1 MDPIRNPFAPGAGTP
16 PPELAGRDETL
27 EKARITLA
35 RVSQGRSSKSMLLV
49 GLRGVGKTVLLNR
62 IHRIAEAQKYL
73 AELIEVTEQKN
84 MAELLVPALR
94 KILLRLDEFQNV
106 SDKVKRGLRA
116 LRSFVGAVKL
126 QYGDI
131 TLGIDVD
138 AELGTADSG
147 DLERDLQD
155 LFVAVGEAA
164 QARQSAV
171 AIILDE
177 LQYLSEK
184 EMSALIIA
192 MHKTSQRELPF
203 VLIGAG
209 LPQLV
214 GLTGDSKSYAER
226 LFEFPEVGPLKD
238 LDARKALSDPVEREG
253 VAFAAEALS
262 EILRITEGY
271 PYFLQ
276 EWGYVAWDKADQSP
290 ITLNVVREA
299 TVIATNRL
307 DESFFRVRFDRLTP
321 TEKRYLRAMAELGVG
336 PHRSGSIADIL
347 GLKVNQVGPVRSSL
361 IKKGMIYSPKHGDTA
376 FTVPLFDQFMRR
388 VIPKL
393 ESS

>member
-1 MDPIRNPFAPGAGTP
+1 MDPVRNPFAPGAGTP

-35 RVSQGRSSKSMLLV
+35 RVSLGRSSKSMLLV

-116 LRSFVGAVKL
+116 LRSFVSAVRL

-131 TLGIDVD
+131 TLGLDVD

-164 QARQSAV
+164 QARQTAV
-171 AIILDE
+171 AIMLDE
-177 LQYLSEK
+177 LQYLSET
-184 EMSALIIA
+184 EMSALIMA

-214 GLTGDSKSYAER
+214 GLAGESKSYAER

-238 LDARKALSDPVEREG
+238 LDAKKALTDPVEREG
-253 VAFAAEALS
+253 VTFAAEALG
-262 EILRITEGY
+262 EILRVTEGY

-290 ITLNVVREA
+290 ITLDVVRQA

-307 DESFFRVRFDRLTP
+307 DQSFFRVRFDRLTP
-321 TEKRYLRAMAELGVG
+321 AEKRYLRAMAELGVG

-361 IKKGMIYSPKHGDTA
+361 VKKGMIYSPKHGDTA

-388 VIPKL
+388 VIPEL
-393 ESS
+393 EGA